1 MQNSLHKAT
10 QTFHGQQI
18 NDKWSQEN
26 NINDREAES
35 GECEQIHFPEEEKG
49 LAR

>member
-26 NINDREAES
+26 NINDRVAES